1 MILFKDDNMNDDRSR
16 LPVAVMDSGI
26 GGISVLKEIVKLMP
40 HEDCIFFGDSANAPY
55 GTKELSQIQ
64 QIVMD
69 RAQYLY
75 SKGIKALV
83 VACNTATSAAIRLL
97 RDRYRDIPVI
107 GIEPALKP
115 AVSGDERH
123 TVVVMA
129 TPMTIR
135 EKKFQSLMAKYADEG
150 TVYPLPCPGLADLI
164 EDGNTQ
170 GEKLEKYILEL
181 LMPYLDEH
189 IDYIVLGCTHYPF
202 ARQTIQ
208 KVAGDSVRIID
219 GSLGTARQLQRRL
232 KATGL
237 ENKQSRKGN
246 IIFEDSIPEKIQ
258 LCRQMFEAEI

>member
-1 MILFKDDNMNDDRSR
+1 MNDDRSR

-40 HEDCIFFGDSANAPY
+40 NEDCIFFGDSVNAPY

-64 QIVMD
+64 EIVMD

-83 VACNTATSAAIRLL
+83 VACNTATSAPIGLL

-115 AVSGDERH
+115 AVSGDEKH

-135 EKKFQSLMAKYADEG
+135 EDKFRSLMAKYADEG

-164 EDGNTQ
+164 EDGNTE

-181 LMPYLDEH
+181 LMPYLKED

-202 ARQTIQ
+202 ARNTIQ
-208 KVAGDSVRIID
+208 KVAGDKVRIID
-219 GSLGTARQLQRRL
+219 GSLGTAKQLRRRL
-232 KATGL
+232 KAAGL
-237 ENKQSRKGN
+237 ENPKTDRG
-246 IIFEDSIPEKIQ
+246 IIVFEDSIPAKTE
-258 LCRQMFEAEI
+258 LCRQMFEKDI

>member
-246 IIFEDSIPEKIQ
+246 IIFEDSISEKIQ

>member
-1 MILFKDDNMNDDRSR
+1 MNDDRSR

-40 HEDCIFFGDSANAPY
+40 NEDCIFFGDSVNAPY

-64 QIVMD
+64 EIVMD

-83 VACNTATSAAIRLL
+83 VACNTATSAAIGLL

-115 AVSGDERH
+115 AVSGDEKH

-135 EKKFQSLMAKYADEG
+135 EDKFRSLMAKYADEG

-164 EDGNTQ
+164 EDGNTE

-181 LMPYLDEH
+181 LMPYLKDPLSICKKNNTES
-189 IDYIVLGCTHYPF
+189 GG
-202 ARQTIQ
+202 RQGQ
-208 KVAGDSVRIID
+208 DN
-219 GSLGTARQLQRRL
+219 RRKSRHG
-232 KATGL
+232 KAAQAQT
-237 ENKQSRKGN
+237 QSRGTRK
-246 IIFEDSIPEKIQ
+246 P
-258 LCRQMFEAEI
+258 

>member
-1 MILFKDDNMNDDRSR
+1 
-16 LPVAVMDSGI
+16 MDSGI

-40 HEDCIFFGDSANAPY
+40 NEDCIFFGDSVNAPY

-64 QIVMD
+64 RIVMD
-69 RAQYLY
+69 RAEYLY
-75 SKGIKALV
+75 SRGIKALV

-164 EDGNTQ
+164 EDGNTE

-181 LMPYLDEH
+181 LMPYLGEK

-202 ARQTIQ
+202 AKKTIQ
-208 KVAGDSVRIID
+208 KIAGDDVRIID
-219 GSLGTARQLQRRL
+219 GSLGTAKQLKRRL
-232 KATGL
+232 KAAGL
-237 ENKQSRKGN
+237 ENPGTDRGT
-246 IIFEDSIPEKIQ
+246 IVFEDSIPSKTE
-258 LCRQMFEAEI
+258 LCRQMFEKEL

>member
-1 MILFKDDNMNDDRSR
+1 MNDDRSR

-40 HEDCIFFGDSANAPY
+40 NEDCIFFGDSVNAPY

-69 RAQYLY
+69 RAEHLY
-75 SKGIKALV
+75 SRKIKALV

-97 RDRYRDIPVI
+97 RDRYTDIPVI

-164 EDGNTQ
+164 EDGNTE

-181 LMPYLDEH
+181 LMPYLGEK

-202 ARQTIQ
+202 AKKTIQ
-208 KVAGDSVRIID
+208 KIAGDDVRIID
-219 GSLGTARQLQRRL
+219 GSLGTAKQLKRRL
-232 KATGL
+232 KAAGL
-237 ENKQSRKGN
+237 ENPGTDRGT
-246 IIFEDSIPEKIQ
+246 IIFEDSIPSKTE
-258 LCRQMFEAEI
+258 LCRQMFEKEL

>member
-1 MILFKDDNMNDDRSR
+1 MNDDRSR

-40 HEDCIFFGDSANAPY
+40 NEDCIFFGDSVNAPY

-64 QIVMD
+64 EIVMD

-83 VACNTATSAAIRLL
+83 VACNTATSAAIGLL

-115 AVSGDERH
+115 AVSGDEKH

-135 EKKFQSLMAKYADEG
+135 EDKFRSLMAKYADEG

-164 EDGNTQ
+164 EDGNTE

-181 LMPYLDEH
+181 LMPYLKED

-202 ARQTIQ
+202 AAKAISRVLGSG
-208 KVAGDSVRIID
+208 VALLDGGD
-219 GSLGTARQLQRRL
+219 GTARETRRRL
-232 KATGL
+232 AEADLL
-237 ENKQSRKGN
+237 ENGTGEVILTNSLPDESILELSRKLL
-246 IIFEDSIPEKIQ
+246 DEK
-258 LCRQMFEAEI
+258 

>member
-1 MILFKDDNMNDDRSR
+1 MNDDRSS

-40 HEDCIFFGDSANAPY
+40 NEDCIFFGDSVNAPY
-55 GTKELSQIQ
+55 GTKELSQIRR
-64 QIVMD
+64 IVMD
-69 RAQYLY
+69 RAEYLY

-97 RDRYRDIPVI
+97 RDRYTDIPVI

-135 EKKFQSLMAKYADEG
+135 EKKFRSLMAKYADEG

-164 EDGNTQ
+164 EDGNTE

-181 LMPYLDEH
+181 LMPYLDED

-202 ARQTIQ
+202 AKKTIQ
-208 KVAGDSVRIID
+208 KIAGDSVRIID
-219 GSLGTARQLQRRL
+219 GSLGTAKQLKRRL
-232 KATGL
+232 KAAGL
-237 ENKQSRKGN
+237 ENPKTDRGK
-246 IIFEDSIPEKIQ
+246 IVFEDSLPCKTE
-258 LCRQMFEAEI
+258 LCRQMFEKEL

>member
-1 MILFKDDNMNDDRSR
+1 
-16 LPVAVMDSGI
+16 MDSGI

-40 HEDCIFFGDSANAPY
+40 NEDCIFFGDSVNAPY
-55 GTKELSQIQ
+55 GTKKLSQIQ

-69 RAQYLY
+69 RAEYLY
-75 SKGIKALV
+75 SRGIKALV

-97 RDRYRDIPVI
+97 RDRYTDIPVI

-164 EDGNTQ
+164 EDGNTE

-181 LMPYLDEH
+181 MMPYLGEK

-202 ARQTIQ
+202 AKKTIQ
-208 KVAGDSVRIID
+208 KIAGDSVKIID
-219 GSLGTARQLQRRL
+219 GSLGTAKQLKRRL
-232 KATGL
+232 KAAGL
-237 ENKQSRKGN
+237 ETPKTDRGT
-246 IIFEDSIPEKIQ
+246 IIFEDSIPSKTE
-258 LCRQMFEAEI
+258 LCRQMFEKEL

>member
-1 MILFKDDNMNDDRSR
+1 MNDDRSR

-40 HEDCIFFGDSANAPY
+40 NEDCIFFGDSVNAPY

-64 QIVMD
+64 RIVMD
-69 RAQYLY
+69 RAEYLY
-75 SKGIKALV
+75 SRGIKALV

-164 EDGNTQ
+164 EDGNTE

-181 LMPYLDEH
+181 LMPYLGEK

-202 ARQTIQ
+202 AKKTIQ
-208 KVAGDSVRIID
+208 KIAGDDVRIID
-219 GSLGTARQLQRRL
+219 GSLGTAKQLKRRL
-232 KATGL
+232 KAAGL
-237 ENKQSRKGN
+237 ENPGTDRGT
-246 IIFEDSIPEKIQ
+246 IVFEDSIPSKTE
-258 LCRQMFEAEI
+258 LCRQMFEKEL

>member
-1 MILFKDDNMNDDRSR
+1 MKDDRKN
-16 LPVAVMDSGI
+16 LPTAVMDSGI
-26 GGISVLKEIVKLMP
+26 GGLSVLKEMVKLMP
-40 HEDCIFFGDSANAPY
+40 GEDFVFYGDSANAPY
-55 GTKELSQIQ
+55 GTRELSQIQ
-64 QIVMD
+64 RIVMD
-69 RAQYLY
+69 RAEYLY

-83 VACNTATSAAIRLL
+83 VACNTATSAAIGML
-97 RDRYRDIPVI
+97 RNRYTDIPVI

-164 EDGNTQ
+164 EEGNIE

-181 LMPYLDEH
+181 LMPYLGEH

-202 ARQTIQ
+202 AKKTIQ
-208 KVAGDSVRIID
+208 KIAGDNVRIID
-219 GSLGTARQLQRRL
+219 GSLGTARQLKRRL
-232 KATGL
+232 MAEGL
-237 ENKQSRKGN
+237 ENSKESGGT
-246 IIFEDSIPEKIQ
+246 IIFENSIPEKAE
-258 LCRQMFEAEI
+258 LCRQMLKKISEQG

>member
-1 MILFKDDNMNDDRSR
+1 
-16 LPVAVMDSGI
+16 MDSGI

-40 HEDCIFFGDSANAPY
+40 NEDCIFFGDSVNAPY

-69 RAQYLY
+69 RAEYLY
-75 SKGIKALV
+75 SRKIKALV

-164 EDGNTQ
+164 EDGNTE

-181 LMPYLDEH
+181 LMPYLGEK

-202 ARQTIQ
+202 AKKTIQ
-208 KVAGDSVRIID
+208 KIAGDDVRIID
-219 GSLGTARQLQRRL
+219 GSLGTAKQLKRRL
-232 KATGL
+232 KAAGL
-237 ENKQSRKGN
+237 ENPGTDRGT
-246 IIFEDSIPEKIQ
+246 IIFEDSIPSKTE
-258 LCRQMFEAEI
+258 LCRQMFEKEL

>member
-1 MILFKDDNMNDDRSR
+1 MNDDRSR

-40 HEDCIFFGDSANAPY
+40 GEDCIFFGDSVNAPY

-64 QIVMD
+64 EIVMD

-83 VACNTATSAAIRLL
+83 VACNTATSAAIGLL

-135 EKKFQSLMAKYADEG
+135 EDKFQSLMAKYADEG

-164 EDGNTQ
+164 EDGNTE

-181 LMPYLDEH
+181 LIPYLNED

-202 ARQTIQ
+202 ARRTIQ
-208 KVAGDSVRIID
+208 KVAGDKVRIID
-219 GSLGTARQLQRRL
+219 GSLGTARQLKRRL
-232 KATGL
+232 KAAGI
-237 ENKQSRKGN
+237 ENPKTDGGT
-246 IIFEDSIPEKIQ
+246 IVFEDSIPAKIE
-258 LCRQMFEAEI
+258 LCRQMFEKDI